1 MASVQSTNQKLRPD
15 LTEQREENEGLR
27 TCYEGKSRGE
37 EGGEAKS
44 IGIKIKY

>member
-1 MASVQSTNQKLRPD
+1 MQSTNQKLRPD
-15 LTEQREENEGLR
+15 LTKPREENKGLR

-37 EGGEAKS
+37 GGGEAKS